1 MKSAKLIIFI
11 IFVAFASCNKGND
24 TYKSVG
30 IITGEDLRM
39 CVCCGGYF
47 INIDD
52 VEYLINSMPKNSNL
66 NLQQETFP
74 ITVHLDW
81 QLSSSSCPNLW
92 IDVLRIKKN

>member
-11 IFVAFASCNKGND
+11 IFAAFASCNKDND

-39 CVCCGGYF
+39 CACCGGYF

-52 VEYLINSMPKNSNL
+52 VTYLIDSLPKNSNL
-66 NLQQETFP
+66 NLQQETYP
-74 ITVHLDW
+74 ITVRLDW
-81 QLSSSSCPNLW
+81 QLSGSSCPNPR

>member
-11 IFVAFASCNKGND
+11 IFTSLASCNKDND

-30 IITGEDLRM
+30 IITGVDLRM
-39 CVCCGGYF
+39 CVCCGGYL

-52 VEYLINSMPKNSNL
+52 VTYMINSMPKNSNL
-66 NLQQETFP
+66 DLQQETFP

-81 QLSSSSCPNLW
+81 QLSNSSCPNLW